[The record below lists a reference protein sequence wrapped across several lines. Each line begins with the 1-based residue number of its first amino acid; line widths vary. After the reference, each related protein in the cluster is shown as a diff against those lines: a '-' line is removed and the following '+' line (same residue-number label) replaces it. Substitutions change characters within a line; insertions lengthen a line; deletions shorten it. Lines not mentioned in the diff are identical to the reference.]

1 VERSVEDLAAA
12 RSAPRFAAD
21 LEPLATPAS
30 ELRPWPGNPR
40 RGDTAAIA
48 ESLERFGQL
57 RPVLALPD
65 GRIVAGNHLFRAA
78 TEVLG
83 WDRVAALREEMSDGE
98 AEAYLLADNRLAELG
113 SNDPDELADLL
124 GQVRESSE
132 LLGTGYS
139 EGEVDALLRSLAPQP
154 PDWERVGDAGGE
166 DDRFDFEC
174 PSCRWRWTG
183 SPKPARD

>member
-1 VERSVEDLAAA
+1 MEDLAAE
-12 RSAPRFAAD
+12 RSTPRFAAD
-21 LEPLATPAS
+21 LGPLATPAS
-30 ELRPWPGNPR
+30 ELRTWPGNPR
-40 RGDTAAIA
+40 RGDTEAIA
-48 ESLERFGQL
+48 HSLARFGQL

-83 WDRVAALREEMSDGE
+83 WDSVAAIREEMTDGE

-113 SNDPDELADLL
+113 SNDPDALAELL
-124 GQVRESSE
+124 GQVRDAGE
-132 LLGTGYS
+132 LIGTGYS
-139 EGEVDALLRSLAPQP
+139 DGEVDALLRSLAPP
-154 PDWERVGDAGGE
+154 APSGWERVGDAGGE
-166 DDRFDFEC
+166 GDHFDFEC